1 MNLSLLLLVSLFSLA
16 LGVPL
21 AQPSCGRRKVLLQKP
36 RIVGGRDAESGE
48 FPWQVSLRVKSAF
61 GGFRHNC
68 GGSILSA
75 NTVLTAG
82 HCVNLR
88 LIICFDSDKYITD

>member
-1 MNLSLLLLVSLFSLA
+1 MNFSLLLLVSLFSLA
-16 LGVPL
+16 LAVPL
-21 AQPSCGRRKVLLQKP
+21 AKPSCGRRKVLLPKP

-48 FPWQVSLRVKSAF
+48 FPWQISLRVRSPF
-61 GGFRHNC
+61 GGFSHTC

-82 HCVNLR
+82 HCIYQR
-88 LIICFDSDKYITD
+88 

>member
-1 MNLSLLLLVSLFSLA
+1 MNFSLLLLVSLFSLA

-21 AQPSCGRRKVLLQKP
+21 AKPSCGRRKVLLPKP

-48 FPWQVSLRVKSAF
+48 FPWQISLRSKSST
-61 GGFRHNC
+61 GSSRHIC

-75 NTVLTAG
+75 NTVVTAG
-82 HCVNLR
+82 HCVHLR
-88 LIICFDSDKYITD
+88 

>member
-21 AQPSCGRRKVLLQKP
+21 AQPSCGRRKVLLPKP

-48 FPWQVSLRVKSAF
+48 FPWQVSLRVKAS

-75 NTVLTAG
+75 NTVVTAG
-82 HCVNLR
+82 HCVHLR
-88 LIICFDSDKYITD
+88 